1 MSTISKTQ
9 KVGDTT
15 KADLKSQRQDNLNE
29 LTNTEKSLK
38 KQVAQMGWAIARDT
52 ANVHLSMAKMQQY
65 EEAFNSIKMGT
76 NLNNID

>member
-1 MSTISKTQ
+1 MNQIIEKDKQIRDFIKTKEETKSVQQMSTISKTQ

-38 KQVAQMGWAIARDT
+38 K
-52 ANVHLSMAKMQQY
+52 
-65 EEAFNSIKMGT
+65 
-76 NLNNID
+76 